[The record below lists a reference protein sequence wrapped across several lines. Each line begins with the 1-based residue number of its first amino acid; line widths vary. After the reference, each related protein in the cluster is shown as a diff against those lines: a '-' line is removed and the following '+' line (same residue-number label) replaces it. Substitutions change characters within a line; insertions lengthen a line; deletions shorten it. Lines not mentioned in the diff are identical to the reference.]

1 MKTIIWDIDDVLN
14 ALTRSWLENA
24 WLPAHP
30 ECKISYEDLTENPP
44 HKILGIDRLE
54 YLTSLD
60 AFRLSSQAE
69 GMTPDAGLMNWFAT
83 HGTDFRH
90 IALTARP
97 RGTVAVAIAW
107 VLKHFG
113 RWFQTFSYVPAQ
125 RPGDPMGHPDKEK
138 HEFLSWLSKAD
149 VFIDDRT
156 LNIEKAR
163 KLGIRTF
170 QVAQPWNTSTRTMMD
185 ILKELIA

>member
-14 ALTRSWLENA
+14 DLTRSWLENA

-30 ECKISYEDLTENPP
+30 ECSINYADLTENPP
-44 HKILGIDRLE
+44 HILLGIDKADYLE
-54 YLTSLD
+54 SLD
-60 AFRLSSQAE
+60 AFRLSAQAQS
-69 GMTPDAGLMNWFAT
+69 MVPDSHLMEWFSA
-83 HGTDFRH
+83 HGKNFRH

-97 RGTVAVAIAW
+97 RKTVAAAIAW
-107 VLKHFG
+107 VLKHYG

-138 HEFLSWLSKAD
+138 HEFLSWLSNAD
-149 VFIDDRT
+149 VFIDDSPR
-156 LNIEKAR
+156 NVEDAGR
-163 KLGIRTF
+163 LGIQTF
-170 QVAQPWNTSTRTMMD
+170 LAAQPWNNSNRAMID